1 MAASCSPLVCA
12 LYREHPARLV
22 GRCRSTSSSG
32 VNSHASDAS
41 RPFSNT
47 GASLAFHLMKA
58 CDCLH
63 QRSDA
68 KYSTQRHRMKK
79 RTGHFSPKRCCMC
92 MGRLRSEGT
101 RERAVKTAKRAV
113 GKRPSKRSSLPMHM
127 QGSMP
132 RIYENLVERA
142 GRQGRKQTG
151 LSVIINI

>member
-68 KYSTQRHRMKK
+68 KYSTRCGRM
-79 RTGHFSPKRCCMC
+79 REWTGHFSSKRGCMC
-92 MGRLRSEGT
+92 RGRLRSEGA

-127 QGSMP
+127 QGSLRFAFM
-132 RIYENLVERA
+132 RTLWRDGNCGNVNRRGY
-142 GRQGRKQTG
+142 Q
-151 LSVIINI
+151 